1 VGRLVDRFGPRTH
14 DDGGGDAPRR
24 RLSGLRR
31 RVGLVS
37 LAVGFAALRFLGR
50 GSMTLSCSNMVSQW
64 FSRRRGFALSLAAA
78 RLCRGRGVPADA
90 GGVTGSEHV
99 E

>member
-1 VGRLVDRFGPRTH
+1 
-14 DDGGGDAPRR
+14 
-24 RLSGLRR
+24 
-31 RVGLVS
+31 
-37 LAVGFAALRFLGR
+37 
-50 GSMTLSCSNMVSQW
+50 MTLSCSNMVSQW